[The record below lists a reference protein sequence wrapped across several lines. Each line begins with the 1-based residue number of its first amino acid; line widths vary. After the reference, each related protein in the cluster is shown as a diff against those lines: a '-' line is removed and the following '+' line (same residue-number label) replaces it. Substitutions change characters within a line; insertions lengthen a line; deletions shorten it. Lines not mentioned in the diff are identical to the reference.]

1 MRAIQLFQISA
12 TLIKL
17 FKLNNTQIIMY
28 YLAVHCNIT
37 PREPFADILMA
48 EMADAGF
55 SMFEDTNNG
64 FVAYLQTEVLDDM
77 YLASINRT
85 DSNELYTAKFTYEIM
100 PYTNWNEEWEKN
112 FEPIEIAGVY
122 VRAPFHT
129 PKPSAKHELVIQPK
143 MSFGTGHHATTSLM
157 IEQMMELN
165 FKNKTVCDMGCGSGI
180 LAILAAKLGSTNITA
195 IDIDAHCVE
204 NTLEN
209 VESNAVS
216 ISRAL
221 KGDAQTLFE
230 SGSYDILIANIN
242 RNIILE
248 DLKIYNVCLNKGGV
262 LLLSGFYEQDACIIA
277 ADAGKIKLMQQ
288 KKLVRDNWCS
298 LKLLKN

>member
-1 MRAIQLFQISA
+1 
-12 TLIKL
+12 
-17 FKLNNTQIIMY
+17 MY
-28 YLAVHCNIT
+28 YLAVYCNIT
-37 PREPFADILMA
+37 PREPYSDIIIS

-55 SMFEDTNNG
+55 SMFEDTENG

-85 DSNELYTAKFTYEIM
+85 DANELYTAKFTYEII

-129 PKPSAKHELVIQPK
+129 PKPSAIHELVIQPK

-157 IEQMMELN
+157 IEQMMELD

-195 IDIDAHCVE
+195 IDIDAHCAE

-209 VESNAVS
+209 AEANNVNCIKAF
-216 ISRAL
+216 
-221 KGDAQTLFE
+221 KGDAHTLFE

-248 DLKIYNVCLNKGGV
+248 DLKIYNACLNNGGV
-262 LLLSGFYEQDACIIA
+262 LLLSGFYEEDVNVISAEA
-277 ADAGKIKLMQQ
+277 EKYNLVFMN
-288 KKLVRDNWCS
+288 KKVKDKWCS
-298 LKLLKN
+298 LKFNKS